1 MPSSCFCELIR
12 AQPPLQP
19 ANAWSS
25 LAFCV
30 AALAV
35 LIISST
41 DRSNPWLR
49 GQNPPTVKWKY
60 PVMFAV
66 ALFLIGAGSFA
77 FHARLTMQTQF
88 ADVFGM
94 YLIATFILVYSFERT
109 HSKSSNTIIAGYV
122 ALNLL
127 LALLLYSAPQ
137 LRRYA
142 FAAVLL
148 AGLYLEY
155 RSRKRAQV
163 VSTTRYLSA
172 AIALLATGFA
182 IWIAD
187 ITHLVCSP
195 RSLVQGHAVWH
206 LLGAMA
212 SWYLF
217 LYYRSEVTAP
227 TGKPGGR

>member
-1 MPSSCFCELIR
+1 MPSSCFCEAIR
-12 AQPPLQP
+12 AKPPLQP

-35 LIISST
+35 LIISRR
-41 DRSNPWLR
+41 DRSNPRLR
-49 GQNPPTVKWKY
+49 GQNPLTTKWKY

-94 YLIATFILVYSFERT
+94 YLIATFVLVYSFERT
-109 HSKSSNTIIAGYV
+109 HSSSGNTIIAGYV

-127 LALLLYSAPQ
+127 LASLLYSAPE
-137 LRRYA
+137 LRRYV

-155 RSRKRAQV
+155 RSRKRAQAT
-163 VSTTRYLSA
+163 STTRYLSA
-172 AIALLATGFA
+172 SIGLLATGFA

-187 ITHLVCSP
+187 ITGLVCSRTSP
-195 RSLVQGHAVWH
+195 VQGHAVWH

-217 LYYRSEVTAP
+217 LYYRSEVSAP
-227 TGKPGGR
+227 AGKPGQR